1 MPALISSSSPGS
13 SRISFV
19 AAAMCD
25 IAERAMSSREI
36 IVVGGGIA
44 GVSAATAARDEYPD
58 AGITLFAH
66 EPYPFYN
73 KIALCAFI
81 TGKKRQDHLHF
92 YSADWLR
99 EYGIDARL
107 GEDVE
112 SIDPG
117 RSSVISKNGKRRG
130 YDRLIL
136 ATGAVPT
143 IPAIDGIDNRGVF
156 TLWSLADAIGVR
168 DALVSAGTVAIIG
181 GGVLG
186 VETAVELASIGKK
199 VTILEAG
206 DSVLPLHLDRISAGL
221 FGEFLREKGIDARLS
236 TPVERLET
244 RGAGLRVIHG
254 GAGLDADMVLLMAG
268 ASPDTRLAR
277 AAGIGCGDG
286 IIVDSYMNTGV
297 AGISACGNCAQLDG
311 ERNFLWN
318 PARAQGEI
326 AGSNAFE
333 NRRKATLEPVVIHLK
348 MPEMPLF
355 VCGRS
360 TSSERGDMVID
371 DRSGRAYRNLRFD
384 DRYRLK
390 SAIFLFETDGFYEIE
405 KIIRRALPVPRDL
418 VDAGDID
425 GIVKAFSVPPGDEDY
440 RSSGWVCRMCG
451 YSHEGDYPPEICPVC
466 SVGKDQ
472 FLAA

>member
-1 MPALISSSSPGS
+1 M
-13 SRISFV
+13 
-19 AAAMCD
+19 
-25 IAERAMSSREI
+25 
-36 IVVGGGIA
+36 
-44 GVSAATAARDEYPD
+44 SAATAARNEYPD
-58 AGITLFAH
+58 AGITLFAR

-81 TGKKRQDHLHF
+81 TGKKRQDHLRF
-92 YSADWLR
+92 YCADRLR
-99 EYGIDARL
+99 EDGIEARW

-117 RSSVISKNGKRRG
+117 RGSVISKDGRRWG

-143 IPAIDGIDNRGVF
+143 VPAIDGIDNRGVF

-168 DALVSAGTVAIIG
+168 DALAGAGTVAIIG

-186 VETAVELASIGKK
+186 VETAVELANIGKK
-199 VTILEAG
+199 VTVLEAG
-206 DSVLPLHLDRISAGL
+206 DSVLPLHLDRISSGM
-221 FGEFLREKGIDARLS
+221 FGEFLREKGIDTRLS
-236 TPVERLET
+236 TLVERLET
-244 RGAGLRVIHG
+244 REAGLRVIHGG
-254 GAGLDADMVLLMAG
+254 GAGLDADMVLLTAG

-277 AAGIGCGDG
+277 SAGIECGDG

-311 ERNFLWN
+311 DLSFLWN
-318 PARAQGEI
+318 PARAQGEV

-333 NRRKATLEPVVIHLK
+333 NRREATSEPLVIHLK

-360 TSSERGDMVID
+360 TSRERGDMVID
-371 DRSGRAYRNLRFD
+371 DRSGRAYRALRFD

-405 KIIRRALPVPRDL
+405 KIMRRAFPVPRDL
-418 VDAGDID
+418 VDAGNID
-425 GIVKAFSVPPGDEDY
+425 GIVKTLSLPRGDDDY

>member
-1 MPALISSSSPGS
+1 MS
-13 SRISFV
+13 
-19 AAAMCD
+19 AAM
-25 IAERAMSSREI
+25 
-36 IVVGGGIA
+36 
-44 GVSAATAARDEYPD
+44 SARNEYPD
-58 AGITLFAH
+58 AGITLFAC

-73 KIALCAFI
+73 RIALCAFI
-81 TGKKRQDHLHF
+81 TGKKQQDHLHF
-92 YSADWLR
+92 HCADRLR
-99 EYGIDARL
+99 GDGIDARW

-117 RSSVISKNGKRRG
+117 SGSVISKDGRRWG

-143 IPAIDGIDNRGVF
+143 VPAIEGIDNRGVF

-168 DALVSAGTVAIIG
+168 DALVDAQTVAIIG

-186 VETAVELASIGKK
+186 VETAVELANAGKK
-199 VTILEAG
+199 VTIFEAG
-206 DSVLPLHLDRISAGL
+206 DSVLPLHLDRISSGM
-221 FGEFLREKGIDARLS
+221 FGEFLREKGIDTRLS
-236 TPVERLET
+236 TLVERLET
-244 RGAGLRVIHG
+244 RGAALRVIHRD
-254 GAGLDADMVLLMAG
+254 GAGLDVDMVLLMAG

-277 AAGIGCGDG
+277 SAGIKCGDG
-286 IIVDSYMNTGV
+286 IIVDSHMNTDV

-326 AGSNAFE
+326 AGANAFE
-333 NRRKATLEPVVIHLK
+333 NRREATSEPLVIHLK

-355 VCGRS
+355 VCGS
-360 TSSERGDMVID
+360 PTFEERGDIVID
-371 DRSGRAYRNLRFD
+371 DRSGRAYRALRFD
-384 DRYRLK
+384 DRYRMK

-405 KIIRRALPVPRDL
+405 KTIRRALPVQKDL
-418 VDAGDID
+418 VEARDID
-425 GIVKAFSVPPGDEDY
+425 GIVESVSVPPGDDDY

-472 FLAA
+472 FLVA

>member
-1 MPALISSSSPGS
+1 
-13 SRISFV
+13 
-19 AAAMCD
+19 MCD
-25 IAERAMSSREI
+25 IAERAMSIGEI

-44 GVSAATAARDEYPD
+44 GVSAAKAARDEYPD
-58 AGITLFAH
+58 AGITLFAR

-73 KIALCAFI
+73 RIALCAFI
-81 TGKKRQDHLHF
+81 TGKKQQDHLQF
-92 YSADWLR
+92 YRADWLR
-99 EYGIDARL
+99 GEGIDARW

-117 RSSVISKNGKRRG
+117 PGSVTSKDGRRWG

-143 IPAIDGIDNRGVF
+143 VPAIDGIDNVGVF
-156 TLWSLADAIGVR
+156 TLWSLSDAIGIR
-168 DALVSAGTVAIIG
+168 DALQGARTVAIIG

-186 VETAVELASIGKK
+186 VETAVELANIGKK
-199 VTILEAG
+199 VTLLEAG
-206 DSVLPLHLDRISAGL
+206 DSVLPLHLDRISSGM
-221 FGEFLREKGIDARLS
+221 FEEFLREKGIDTRLS
-236 TPVERLET
+236 ASVERVET

-254 GAGLDADMVLLMAG
+254 GGAGIDADMVLLMAG
-268 ASPDTRLAR
+268 ATPDTRLAR
-277 AAGIGCGDG
+277 SAGIECGDG
-286 IIVDSYMNTGV
+286 IIVDSYMNTDV
-297 AGISACGNCAQLDG
+297 AGISACGNCVQLGG
-311 ERNFLWN
+311 ERSFLWN

-333 NRRKATLEPVVIHLK
+333 NRRKATSEPQVIHLK

-355 VCGRS
+355 VCGRP
-360 TSSERGDMVID
+360 TFRERGDMVID
-371 DRSGRAYRNLRFD
+371 ERSHRAYRALRFD
-384 DRYRLK
+384 DQYRLK

-405 KIIRRALPVPRDL
+405 KIIRRALPVSKDL
-418 VDAGDID
+418 VKARDIE
-425 GIVKAFSVPPGDEDY
+425 GIVESVSLPKDDDGN
-440 RSSGWVCRMCG
+440 RHHGWVCRMCG

>member
-1 MPALISSSSPGS
+1 MP
-13 SRISFV
+13 RISFV
-19 AAAMCD
+19 AGAMCD
-25 IAERAMSSREI
+25 IAERVMSTGEI

-58 AGITLFAH
+58 AGITLFSR

-73 KIALCAFI
+73 RIALCAFI
-81 TGKKRQDHLHF
+81 TGKKKQDHLHF
-92 YSADWLR
+92 YRTDWLR
-99 EYGIDARL
+99 EDGIDARW
-107 GEDVE
+107 GEGVE

-117 RSSVISKNGKRRG
+117 QGSVISKDGRRWG

-143 IPAIDGIDNRGVF
+143 VPAIDGIDNRGVF
-156 TLWSLADAIGVR
+156 TLWSLSDAIGIR
-168 DALVSAGTVAIIG
+168 DALVGAGTVAIIG

-186 VETAVELASIGKK
+186 VETAVELANVGRK
-199 VTILEAG
+199 VTLLEAG
-206 DSVLPLHLDRISAGL
+206 DSVLPLHLDRISSGM
-221 FGEFLREKGIDARLS
+221 FGEFLREKGIATRLS
-236 TPVERLET
+236 TSVERLET

-254 GAGLDADMVLLMAG
+254 GGGGLDADMVLLTAG

-277 AAGIGCGDG
+277 SAGIECGDG

-311 ERNFLWN
+311 NLSFLWN
-318 PARAQGEI
+318 PARTQGEI

-333 NRRKATLEPVVIHLK
+333 NRRKATSEPLVIHLK

-360 TSSERGDMVID
+360 TSSERGDIVID
-371 DRSGRAYRNLRFD
+371 DRSGRAYRVLRFD

-405 KIIRRALPVPRDL
+405 KIMRRALPVPKDL
-418 VDAGDID
+418 VEARDID
-425 GIVKAFSVPPGDEDY
+425 GIVEAFSVPKGDDGD
-440 RSSGWVCRMCG
+440 RNPGWVCRMCG

>member
-1 MPALISSSSPGS
+1 MS
-13 SRISFV
+13 
-19 AAAMCD
+19 AAM
-25 IAERAMSSREI
+25 
-36 IVVGGGIA
+36 
-44 GVSAATAARDEYPD
+44 AARDEYPD
-58 AGITLFAH
+58 AGITLFAR

-81 TGKKRQDHLHF
+81 TGKKRQDHLYFHG
-92 YSADWLR
+92 ADGLHD
-99 EYGIDARL
+99 YGIDARW

-117 RSSVISKNGKRRG
+117 KNSVISKDGRQWG

-143 IPAIDGIDNRGVF
+143 IPVIDGIDNKGVF

-168 DALVSAGTVAIIG
+168 EALAGAGTVAIIG

-186 VETAVELASIGKK
+186 VETAVELANAGKK
-199 VTILEAG
+199 VIIFEAG
-206 DSVLPLHLDRISAGL
+206 DSVLPLHLDRTSSGM
-221 FGEFLREKGIDARLS
+221 FGEFLREKGIDTRLS
-236 TPVERLET
+236 TPAERLET
-244 RGAGLRVIHG
+244 RTAGLRVIHG
-254 GAGLDADMVLLMAG
+254 GGGLDADMVLLMAG
-268 ASPDTRLAR
+268 ASADTRLAR
-277 AAGIGCGDG
+277 SAGIECGDG
-286 IIVDSYMNTGV
+286 IIVDSHMNTGV
-297 AGISACGNCAQLDG
+297 AGISACGNCAQFDG
-311 ERNFLWN
+311 EHNFLWN

-326 AGSNAFE
+326 AGANAFE
-333 NRRKATLEPVVIHLK
+333 NRREATSTPLVIHLK

-360 TSSERGDMVID
+360 ISSERGDMVID
-371 DRSGRAYRNLRFD
+371 DRSGRAYRALRFD

-390 SAIFLFETDGFYEIE
+390 SAIFLFETDGFHEIE
-405 KIIRRALPVPRDL
+405 KIIRRALPVPGDL

-425 GIVKAFSVPPGDEDY
+425 GIVKTHSLPPGDDDY